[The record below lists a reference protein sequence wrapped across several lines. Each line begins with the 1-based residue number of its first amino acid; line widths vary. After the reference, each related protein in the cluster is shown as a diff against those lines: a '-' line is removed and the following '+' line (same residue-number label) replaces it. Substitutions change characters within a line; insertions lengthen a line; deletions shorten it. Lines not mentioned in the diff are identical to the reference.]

1 MSTPLSAQYAAMLSH
16 TSCCGLSSGP
26 LPFGPSRNSCVPGNS
41 PLMFSGSSYQCSMT
55 GVRSLPPT
63 ELAVVMR
70 SMSQSMASPE
80 RLKCSIHLRPSTR

>member
-1 MSTPLSAQYAAMLSH
+1 MFAH

-26 LPFGPSRNSCVPGNS
+26 LPLGPSRNSCVPGNS

-55 GVRSLPPT
+55 GVRSSPPT

-80 RLKCSIHLRPSTR
+80 RLKCSIHFRPSTR